1 MSALADA
8 LGTAKPQALARL
20 GKHYVGGQLD
30 RDTVTAA
37 LDAMGETDAVDRE
50 RWFAALDTIR
60 NLGGEAPGEPDP
72 VASRKAPPP
81 ATDRQLSLIY
91 KLCDEKVQVRPDE
104 PLSKDAAHQVIEEL
118 KAGTYDPDKWKL
130 PF

>member
-1 MSALADA
+1 MSALAEA
-8 LGTAKPQALARL
+8 LATAKPQALARL
-20 GKHYVGGQLD
+20 GKHYVGGRLD
-30 RDTVTAA
+30 RETVGAA
-37 LDAMGETDAVDRE
+37 LEAMGETDTVDRE

-60 NLGGEAPGEPDP
+60 NLGGEAPEAEP

-91 KLCDEKVQVRPDE
+91 RLCDEKVVVRPDE
-104 PLSKDAAHQVIEEL
+104 PLSKEAAHTVIEEL

-130 PF
+130 GF